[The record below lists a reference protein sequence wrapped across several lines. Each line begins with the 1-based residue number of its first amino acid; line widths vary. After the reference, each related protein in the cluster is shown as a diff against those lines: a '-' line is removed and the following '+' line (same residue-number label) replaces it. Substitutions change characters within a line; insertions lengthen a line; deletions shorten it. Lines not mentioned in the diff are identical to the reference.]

1 MRDQVCC
8 GILHRVAAWRCSVLL
23 CVTRRLPCYQDIY
36 ARQVPVIDLAYYD
49 RHQGEMLHFKAATHC
64 NTLQHT
70 ATHFRHE
77 GEILKLKAASEV
89 KIKNAEIQL
98 LRLQT
103 QVCLGIHSPL
113 YHRNTLHHSAPHC
126 TALQHTTPHCSTYAK
141 GQFSYMCVL
150 QEQPIYNQA
159 ILTYRLSCISRQAAP
174 ALAVGGLD
182 LQEENT
188 QSNLL
193 PSCEVRQKKSR
204 VEARATEEAR
214 FGGDI
219 QLVQMQA
226 QMELQSK
233 EAELQRVRYAQSD
246 RATEKRRERA
256 GGQSE

>member
-1 MRDQVCC
+1 
-8 GILHRVAAWRCSVLL
+8 
-23 CVTRRLPCYQDIY
+23 
-36 ARQVPVIDLAYYD
+36 
-49 RHQGEMLHFKAATHC
+49 
-64 NTLQHT
+64 
-70 ATHFRHE
+70 
-77 GEILKLKAASEV
+77 
-89 KIKNAEIQL
+89 
-98 LRLQT
+98 
-103 QVCLGIHSPL
+103 
-113 YHRNTLHHSAPHC
+113 
-126 TALQHTTPHCSTYAK
+126 
-141 GQFSYMCVL
+141 MCVL

-193 PSCEVRQKKSR
+193 PSCEVRQEKSR